1 MNHLLGFPRRHN
13 LLLNEDIIN
22 KGCLSGD
29 LRKCV
34 SRTVVNC
41 CENCCEIQEK
51 NNWIFTQKRGR
62 EVCCMLLSENPVFF
76 PLKCF

>member
-34 SRTVVNC
+34 SRTVVN
-41 CENCCEIQEK
+41 IIDLLHDGGHGLYSHSGEK
-51 NNWIFTQKRGR
+51 TTGFSLK
-62 EVCCMLLSENPVFF
+62 SEGERLVA
-76 PLKCF
+76 CF